1 MTALP
6 QDLDGCILP
15 IDIFSDIRG
24 VKTPSYDLILIVK
37 NYFFI
42 VFSLFHGPSGTKN
55 RQ

>member
-24 VKTPSYDLILIVK
+24 GKTPSYDLISIVK
-37 NYFFI
+37 NYFLI
-42 VFSLFHGPSGTKN
+42 VFGLFHGPSGTKK
-55 RQ
+55 RR